1 MPCRRF
7 VAQWWAV
14 ETLGDDHQQRRGER
28 HAERRVGIVMPRIQ
42 AYALIRFSQA
52 LLQSLGASPD
62 EALLVAR
69 LLVDANVSGH
79 DSHGV
84 IQIPGYLEAHA
95 GGLIAPNASFTRERE
110 TPATALIDG
119 HWGFGHRLARE
130 AMQLT
135 VDKARQCGISA
146 VGAYHCYHVGHLGAY
161 ALLAAEAG
169 MVGMIAV
176 NDGGGGQRV
185 VPHGGVAGRLST
197 NPLAIGL
204 PTGTMQPFVLDISTS
219 IVAEGQVRLKRQ
231 RGEQVPLGWLIDV
244 IGRASTDPEDF
255 FRKTGSLLPLG
266 GDVGHKGYGLGLAVD
281 VLAGILGRAGHSQA
295 QMPPYNNGLF
305 MMALD
310 IGRFLSL
317 EEFTAEVRNLI
328 AYIKSC
334 PHDTGVD
341 EIVYPGERA
350 ARARQYRWYHGIE
363 IDPETWVR
371 LQSIAQERGI
381 QVPGSV

>member
-1 MPCRRF
+1 
-7 VAQWWAV
+7 
-14 ETLGDDHQQRRGER
+14 
-28 HAERRVGIVMPRIQ
+28 
-42 AYALIRFSQA
+42 
-52 LLQSLGASPD
+52 
-62 EALLVAR
+62 
-69 LLVDANVSGH
+69 
-79 DSHGV
+79 
-84 IQIPGYLEAHA
+84 
-95 GGLIAPNASFTRERE
+95 
-110 TPATALIDG
+110 
-119 HWGFGHRLARE
+119 
-130 AMQLT
+130 
-135 VDKARQCGISA
+135 
-146 VGAYHCYHVGHLGAY
+146 
-161 ALLAAEAG
+161 
-169 MVGMIAV
+169 
-176 NDGGGGQRV
+176 
-185 VPHGGVAGRLST
+185 
-197 NPLAIGL
+197 
-204 PTGTMQPFVLDISTS
+204 
-219 IVAEGQVRLKRQ
+219 
-231 RGEQVPLGWLIDV
+231 VPLGWLIDV